1 MSNDKGEIWVKM
13 PKNEEIEWEK
23 GEFDVGNVRSRLSKR
38 VSRLGNIRSMV
49 GSVHSMVGSVR
60 SMLGNV
66 RSMLRKRVSR
76 LGNIRSMVGSVHSML
91 GNVRSRLSKRVSR
104 LGSVEISRRRREIH
118 RRSGISSSR
127 NVKGRLNGRPYFFAA
142 KSQRGLSG
150 QVSQDGLRGRQIVR
164 PSTRMFK

>member
-23 GEFDVGNVRSRLSKR
+23 GEFDV
-38 VSRLGNIRSMV
+38 
-49 GSVHSMVGSVR
+49 
-60 SMLGNV
+60 
-66 RSMLRKRVSR
+66 
-76 LGNIRSMVGSVHSML
+76 